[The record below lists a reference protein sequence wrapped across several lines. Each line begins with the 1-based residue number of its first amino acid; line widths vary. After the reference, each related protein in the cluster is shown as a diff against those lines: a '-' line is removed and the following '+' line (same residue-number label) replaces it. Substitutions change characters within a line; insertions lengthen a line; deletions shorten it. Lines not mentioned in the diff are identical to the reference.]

1 MCRKPWTRVEIPHTL
16 KENHGP
22 GGGGSCN
29 DLPFNLYK
37 RNFMDSAYNLKR
49 KKHSRKTLTAEYM
62 GARYEDLIV

>member
-1 MCRKPWTRVEIPHTL
+1 MDQ
-16 KENHGP
+16 
-22 GGGGSCN
+22 GGGSCN